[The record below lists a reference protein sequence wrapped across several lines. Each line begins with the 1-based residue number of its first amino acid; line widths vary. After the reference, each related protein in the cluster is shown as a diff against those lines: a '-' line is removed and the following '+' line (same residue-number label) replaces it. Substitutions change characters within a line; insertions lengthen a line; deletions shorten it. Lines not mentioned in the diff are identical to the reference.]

1 MKKSKIKVK
10 QERKEQL
17 NIIIKEKL
25 LGYVR
30 LVRYWYGEK
39 V

>member
-1 MKKSKIKVK
+1 MKQSKIKVK
-10 QERKEQL
+10 SERKEQM

-30 LVRYWYGEK
+30 LLRYSYGEK